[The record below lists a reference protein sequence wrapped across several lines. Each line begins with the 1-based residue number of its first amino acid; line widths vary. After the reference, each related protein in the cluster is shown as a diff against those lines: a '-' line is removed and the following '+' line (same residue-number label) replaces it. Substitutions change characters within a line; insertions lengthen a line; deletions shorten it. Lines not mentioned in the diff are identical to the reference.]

1 MEENEMSSPLLPDDD
16 DFAAEFGAELV
27 PVVADTDVE
36 FYEPLNEDDARALT
50 ETIRSAADVLWV
62 LIARA
67 HAGKAW
73 SAMGYDSWADY
84 VGSEF
89 NMSRS
94 RSYQLLDQGR
104 IVREI
109 ESAVP
114 GGTKINLSESAARDL
129 KGVLDEVLPEIRERT
144 EGLDPDEATD
154 VLDEIVR
161 EKRDRLKE
169 ERDAAYADAD
179 LDSEFY
185 DDFDGTGGE
194 YHGDGSG
201 KGHYVDED
209 GVLVDDD
216 DRPAPTYDDINDVDV
231 VAIRRA
237 VNAAHD
243 LYSSLSALAG
253 LPSDLEE
260 VVDIIPRER
269 YSQIDGNLN
278 QAIGNL
284 TKFAEL
290 WAARKADEDEEYEE
304 I

>member
-1 MEENEMSSPLLPDDD
+1 MSSPTRPDED
-16 DFAAEFGAELV
+16 DFNVEFDGDLV
-27 PVVADTDVE
+27 PVVAGTDVE

-73 SAMGYDSWADY
+73 AAMGYDSWADY

-89 NMSRS
+89 DMSRS

-104 IVREI
+104 VVREI

-114 GGTKINLSESAARDL
+114 SGTKISLSEAAARDL
-129 KGVLDEVLPEIRERT
+129 KVVLDEVLPEIKERT
-144 EGLDPDEATD
+144 AGLDPDEATD

-179 LDSEFY
+179 LDAEFY
-185 DDFDGTGGE
+185 DDFDGGE
-194 YHGDGSG
+194 YHGDGTG
-201 KGHYVDED
+201 RGNYPDED
-209 GVLVDDD
+209 GVFVDDE
-216 DRPAPTYDDINDVDV
+216 RPAPTYDDINDVDV
-231 VAIRRA
+231 VAIRRS

-253 LPSDLEE
+253 LPPDLEE

-269 YSQIDGNLN
+269 YSQIDSNLDQAMGNL
-278 QAIGNL
+278 AR
-284 TKFAEL
+284 FADL
-290 WAARKADEDEEYEE
+290 WAARKADEDTDEE